1 MSQTSGL
8 RCTAALLGAAV
19 VLGARQSDGA
29 KPADP
34 AITRADIEACV
45 RTLSSDE
52 MNGRNAGTE
61 DCVKAGEYLA
71 AALERAGVAPAG
83 DDGGYAQKVPMVEIA
98 YRSIPKVVGWTGP
111 DATREFASGT
121 DFVLTG
127 GAPSKKSRLRVRIV
141 KSADQMPKVA
151 DDEVALFLD
160 AGLRERREWLGES
173 RGAGF
178 GLVITP
184 GSTGPGKKLDDAPPR
199 SRTLSGDAAT
209 SMTATMQAN
218 GELLAGLRDGSVKAV
233 NLECSTDVQ
242 QRSAFNV
249 VGRIAGVGTKTDPK
263 LADEV
268 IVFSAHYDHIGVD
281 SRITGEGVD
290 RIRNGADD
298 DASGCAAVLELAEAF
313 AAGPKPA
320 RTLLFFFATGEE
332 QGLFGTYYYLDHPIA
347 PLDKTV
353 CNLNFEM
360 IGRPDDLVGGAGKL
374 WLTGYEL
381 SNLGS
386 EFQKLGVP
394 IVEDRRPEQNFFKR
408 SDNYA
413 FAVKGIVAQTL
424 STYNMHREYHQ
435 VGDEADTLDFA
446 HMETCVRAAYEG
458 SKALADGRLRPE
470 WAEGKNPRR

>member
-1 MSQTSGL
+1 MGVATLLSV
-8 RCTAALLGAAV
+8 ALS
-19 VLGARQSDGA
+19 LGARQADNG

-34 AITRADIEACV
+34 AITSADIEACV
-45 RTLSSDE
+45 RTLASDA

-71 AALERAGVAPAG
+71 AALKRAGVAPAG
-83 DDGGYAQKVPMVEIA
+83 DDGTYAQRVPMVEIT
-98 YRSIPKVVGWTGP
+98 YLSVPKVVAWTGP
-111 DATREFASGT
+111 EETREFASGT

-127 GAPSKKSRLRVRIV
+127 GAPSKKSRLRVRV
-141 KSADQMPKVA
+141 VASAEQMPKFA

-178 GLVITP
+178 GLIITP
-184 GSTGPGKKLDDAPPR
+184 GSPGQGKSVDEQPPR
-199 SRTLSGDAAT
+199 ARSLSGDAAA
-209 SMTATMQAN
+209 SMTASMQAN
-218 GELLAGLRDGSVKAV
+218 GDLLAGLRDGSVKAI
-233 NLECSTDVQ
+233 NLQCSTEVKQ
-242 QRSAFNV
+242 KSTFNV
-249 VGRIAGVGTKTDPK
+249 VGRIAGVGSQDDPE
-263 LADEV
+263 LAQEV

-281 SRITGEGVD
+281 PRITDESVD

-320 RTLLFFFATGEE
+320 RSLLFFFATGEE
-332 QGLFGTYYYLDHPIA
+332 QGLFGTYYYLSHPIE
-347 PLDKTV
+347 PLERTV

-381 SNLGS
+381 SNLGA

-424 STYNMHREYHQ
+424 STYNMHRDYHQ

-446 HMETCVRAAYEG
+446 HMETCIRAAFEG
-458 SKALADGRLRPE
+458 SRALADGRLRPE
-470 WAEGKNPRR
+470 WAEGKNPKR